1 MQDYKKL
8 VVWQK
13 AHALSLVIYKIT
25 YGSASEVEYLI
36 LLSAELNYVP
46 FGIAIKLGEKNN
58 ETTILLT

>member
-1 MQDYKKL
+1 
-8 VVWQK
+8 
-13 AHALSLVIYKIT
+13 VIYKIT